1 MTAAGESSSEWST
14 NWLTDLLTGC
24 DQERELFMVQSRRC
38 LLWTIGINDVD
49 SAAMDECTSN
59 TRQSAVG
66 NEDKKG
72 QEAEKEKT
80 KKKKIK
86 KKFPNTK

>member
-1 MTAAGESSSEWST
+1 
-14 NWLTDLLTGC
+14 
-24 DQERELFMVQSRRC
+24 
-38 LLWTIGINDVD
+38 
-49 SAAMDECTSN
+49 MDECTSN